1 MLASQGGPSTCTC
14 DLLQGLHEVGA
25 QVDLLT
31 AACGNAADRNLG
43 AGSPW
48 LKEVAMDYRTPLALS
63 ASTQAFLER
72 SDYDIYHAN
81 TLWLHPVHATCS
93 YARKVGKPYVLSTH
107 GMLYPTA
114 LAVSGWKKKLMG
126 ALWYREDVMKATCLH
141 ATCMAEM
148 EHNRKYGYKG
158 PIAVIPNAVVFPEF
172 LRYQKT
178 TAYETDNEN
187 SDSNSNA
194 NFFGADANENC
205 RELSANLSVNTFS
218 AEKKKTIG
226 FLGRLH
232 PIKKVENVIYALDK
246 VRGEGVLDE
255 PSVTS
260 AEREVSEVLCFQIMG
275 KFDDLYE
282 QWLKDEV
289 KRLHLEDCV
298 EFVGFVS
305 GKEKYDRLSKLSALM
320 VPSAQEN
327 FGMIVPEALICGTP
341 VYASLGTPWSE
352 LNEYNAG
359 WWHDNSPETIAKVIL
374 DILSKSDEE
383 LRAMGANGRKLME
396 EKYEQ
401 HKVAQMMV
409 DLYKWINGE
418 GPKPEFV
425 YLTENGR

>member
-1 MLASQGGPSTCTC
+1 MKVLQSIPYMLASQGGPSTCTC

-63 ASTQAFLER
+63 ASTHAFLEA

-158 PIAVIPNAVVFPEF
+158 PIAVIPNAVVFPEGVELKDESLE
-172 LRYQKT
+172 LR
-178 TAYETDNEN
+178 
-187 SDSNSNA
+187 DSR
-194 NFFGADANENC
+194 G
-205 RELSANLSVNTFS
+205 RR
-218 AEKKKTIG
+218 KIG

-246 VRGEGVLDE
+246 VRGEGFLDE

-260 AEREVSEVLCFQIMG
+260 AEREVSEVLYFQIMG
-275 KFDDLYE
+275 KFDDQYE

-359 WWHDNSPETIAKVIL
+359 WWHDNSPETISKVIL
-374 DILSKSDEE
+374 DILSKSDDE

-425 YLTENGR
+425 YLTENRR